1 MGQNSQSQSFCF
13 IFQVLRDTAQQVGRK
28 RWNRAVCHSS
38 VSKFL
43 VAISPAPGA
52 WGWRKEPAEPKP
64 SLQSWAWLGWHQ
76 QWIWLSPGPAGGGVA
91 FKGFRLC
98 PSLSPLT
105 DWSLT
110 LQTLYIIVKDA
121 PRKSSEP
128 FSDLHCVGRSKAM
141 SFSLHTLPMEL
152 AGVKGMTQR
161 ESCAVN
167 QLWRN
172 LGDQQI
178 SVFCF

>member
-105 DWSLT
+105 DWSLILSLKMPLGKALSHFQICT
-110 LQTLYIIVKDA
+110 ALGGVRQWASPFTPC
-121 PRKSSEP
+121 PRAA
-128 FSDLHCVGRSKAM
+128 HG
-141 SFSLHTLPMEL
+141 
-152 AGVKGMTQR
+152 AGWG
-161 ESCAVN
+161 
-167 QLWRN
+167 
-172 LGDQQI
+172 
-178 SVFCF
+178 